1 MKRAILPFLVAIF
14 ASFPVFA
21 EPEVATN
28 YGIWSLLPA
37 ALAITM
43 ALLTRQVIVSLFL
56 GIWSGAWLLSGG
68 DLPAL
73 WDGFLRVMDTWLL
86 QSIVPTDAS
95 TDHIS
100 IIMFTLTV
108 GGMIG
113 IIRTNGGIDGVIE
126 WMSSRVKTAKGAQF
140 ATMFAGLKMF
150 FDDYA
155 SMLIVG
161 NTMRPLAD
169 ARGISREKLAY
180 IVDTTASPIASI
192 ALLTTWIGFQVSLL
206 DTAMGGIS
214 TLNIPAY
221 ELMISS
227 IPYSFYSILSVL
239 FIFMLISTNRD
250 MGPMLKAERAARKE
264 AAKAAKRKTS
274 KAKAVKV
281 SKGKA
286 INAVLPLMV
295 LICSVIGGLLLTGWP
310 EEGQAVT
317 LTAIFGNADP
327 FKAMLWASLLSA
339 TSALLMSK
347 YNANMSI
354 GEVIGAL
361 EHGFVPML
369 GAVIILTFAWGIAGV
384 NDAIGTAD
392 YLVNQLEG
400 NLSPQWL
407 PVVVFLLASI
417 IAFATG
423 TSWGVMAILVPLAI
437 PLTWGALESAGM
449 TGADAMPILYASVA
463 SVLTGAV
470 WGDHCSPISDT
481 TILSSVSSGCDHIE
495 HVRTQLPYAM
505 LVGTVA
511 ILAGLIPVGYGLPWW
526 IGMGVGAFLLY
537 VVLTKFGEK
546 VD

>member
-1 MKRAILPFLVAIF
+1 MKRVIFPLFIVIF
-14 ASFPVFA
+14 ASFPAVAVEA
-21 EPEVATN
+21 EQASF
-28 YGIWSLLPA
+28 GIWSLLPA
-37 ALAITM
+37 ALAIGM

-56 GIWSGAWLLSGG
+56 GVWSGAWLLAGG
-68 DLPAL
+68 DLHAI
-73 WDGFLRVMDTWLL
+73 WQGFLRVMDTWLL
-86 QSIVPTDAS
+86 QSIVPSDAS

-113 IIRTNGGIDGVIE
+113 IIRHNGGIDGVIN
-126 WMSSRVKTAKGAQF
+126 WMSSKVKTAKGAQF
-140 ATMFAGLKMF
+140 AAMGAGLKIF

-155 SMLIVG
+155 SMIIAG

-169 ARGISREKLAY
+169 ERGVSREKLAY

-206 DTAMGGIS
+206 DTAMADMD

-221 ELMISS
+221 ELMIAS

-239 FIFMLISTNRD
+239 FIFMLIVTGRD
-250 MGPMLKAERAARKE
+250 MGPMLKAEKAARAALKPT
-264 AAKAAKRKTS
+264 AKT
-274 KAKAVKV
+274 KAKK
-281 SKGKA
+281 SQGKA
-286 INAVLPLMV
+286 INALFPLMV
-295 LICSVIGGLLLTGWP
+295 LIVCVIGGLILTGWP
-310 EEGQAVT
+310 EAGQEVS
-317 LTAIFGNADP
+317 LTVIFGNADP

-339 TSALLMSK
+339 TAALFISK
-347 YNANMSI
+347 VNTDMTLTEI
-354 GEVIGAL
+354 MEAL
-361 EHGFVPML
+361 EKGLIPML
-369 GAVIILTFAWGIAGV
+369 GAVIILTFAWAIAGV
-384 NDAIGTAD
+384 NNAVGTAD
-392 YLVNQLEG
+392 YLVQQLEG
-400 NLSPQWL
+400 NLSPNLL

-437 PLTWGALESAGM
+437 PLTWGALEGAGIP
-449 TGADAMPILYASVA
+449 TEQALPILYASVA

-511 ILAGLIPVGYGLPWW
+511 IVAGLIPVGYGLPWYV
-526 IGMGVGAFLLY
+526 GMGAGMLLLY
-537 VVLTKFGEK
+537 VVLTKFGTK